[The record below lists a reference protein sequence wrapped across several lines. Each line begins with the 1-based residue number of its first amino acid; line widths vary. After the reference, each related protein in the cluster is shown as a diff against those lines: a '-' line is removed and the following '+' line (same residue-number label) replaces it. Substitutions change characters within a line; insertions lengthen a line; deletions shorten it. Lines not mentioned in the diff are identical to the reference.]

1 MSYLYL
7 IVSINALIYILY
19 IHKFIKGLAKLPN
32 EQIFNVD
39 DSQLPSI
46 TIIVPA
52 RNEENYI
59 ERAIISLLY
68 QDYPNDKFHIIAV
81 DDRSK
86 DRTGEILDSL
96 KVNSTNVDV
105 IHITEVALNVSPK
118 KNAILTAVKK
128 SNTDY
133 IITTDGDCLH
143 HKLWLRSMVNPI
155 IGSTDENI
163 GIVAG
168 MTIFV
173 KEKYSS
179 EWEKTWQIMQN
190 IDYVSHS
197 LLAAGAIGCGK
208 GFTANG
214 SNLLVKK
221 ELYSDISG
229 VKSNVISG
237 DDFFI
242 IQQAEKKGYQIR
254 FALND
259 ESVVH
264 SYPVNTIEG
273 LVDQRARWASKT
285 TSSSKFV
292 FAFALNTFIFYIGL
306 TLLFILAII
315 NQVPFKIFVSFLAL
329 KIIPETI
336 FLSYGFGRM
345 GFELKNRY
353 YILLQIFHIPFNLY
367 AAIKGKFLGFKWKGV
382 NYK

>member
-1 MSYLYL
+1 MFYLYL
-7 IVSINALIYILY
+7 AVLTNALIYILY
-19 IHKFIKGLAKLPN
+19 IHKFIKGLSKLPN
-32 EQIFNVD
+32 EQIFTVD
-39 DSQLPSI
+39 DRQLPSV

-59 ERAIISLLY
+59 ERTIISLLY
-68 QDYPNDKFHIIAV
+68 QDYPNDKFHIIAI

-96 KVNSTNVDV
+96 KVNSSNVEV
-105 IHITEVALNVSPK
+105 IHITEVPLNVAPK

-128 SNTDY
+128 CNTDY

-143 HKLWLRSMVNPI
+143 HKLWLRSMVNPVV
-155 IGSTDENI
+155 GSEKKNI

-173 KEKYSS
+173 KDKYSS
-179 EWEKTWQIMQN
+179 EWERTWQSMQN
-190 IDYVSHS
+190 IDYISHS
-197 LLAAGAIGCGK
+197 LLAAGAIGCNK

-214 SNLLVKK
+214 SNLLIKK
-221 ELYSDISG
+221 ELYSDTTG
-229 VKSNVISG
+229 LKSNVISG

-242 IQQAEKKGYQIR
+242 IQQAEKEGYKIR

-292 FAFALNTFIFYIGL
+292 FIFALNTFIFYIGL
-306 TLLFILAII
+306 SLLFILAVI
-315 NQVPFKIFVSFLAL
+315 NQVPFKAFFGFLAL

-336 FLSYGFGRM
+336 FLFYGFGRM

-353 YILLQIFHIPFNLY
+353 YILLQVFHIPFNLY
-367 AAIKGKFLGFKWKGV
+367 AAIKGKFFGFKWKGIT
-382 NYK
+382 YK

>member
-1 MSYLYL
+1 MLYLYL
-7 IVSINALIYILY
+7 IVLLNALIYIFY
-19 IHKFIKGLAKLPN
+19 IHKFIKGLSKLPN
-32 EQIFNVD
+32 EQIFNID
-39 DSQLPSI
+39 DSQLPSV
-46 TIIVPA
+46 TILVPA

-59 ERAIISLLY
+59 ERTLISLLY
-68 QDYPNDKFHIIAV
+68 QDYPNDKFRIIAI

-105 IHITEVALNVSPK
+105 IHITEVPLNVSPK
-118 KNAILTAVKK
+118 KNAILTAVKECK
-128 SNTDY
+128 TDY
-133 IITTDGDCLH
+133 ILTTDGDCLH

-173 KEKYSS
+173 KDKYSS
-179 EWEKTWQIMQN
+179 AWEKTWQSMQN
-190 IDYVSHS
+190 IDYISHS
-197 LLAAGAIGCGK
+197 LLAAGAIGCDR

-221 ELYSDISG
+221 ELYNDTEN

-242 IQQAEKKGYQIR
+242 IQQAEKAGYKIR

-264 SYPVNTIEG
+264 SYPVDTIEG

-285 TSSSKFV
+285 TSASRFV
-292 FAFALNTFIFYIGL
+292 FVFALNTFIFYIGL
-306 TLLFILAII
+306 ILLFILAIF
-315 NQVPFKIFVSFLAL
+315 NQVPFKIFISLFAL

-336 FLSYGFGRM
+336 FLFYGFGRM
-345 GFELKNRY
+345 GFELKNKY

-367 AAIKGKFLGFKWKGV
+367 AALKGRFLGFKWKGI